1 MSKKDDKK
9 KSDEK
14 KAEEKKLDDKD
25 LRDELP
31 EVEKKDRKKKDKKES
46 AEGKAKEE
54 AVLEEESSSE
64 EEDVKVTR
72 VGYVEMKAKKEWK
85 AVYCVLIGGSLYW
98 SKSSTDPEPK
108 GSIDLKGKKLEFH
121 LKGLKKDF
129 AFSVTEEK
137 SELFIGACSNEA
149 ELTSWKKDLEAALT
163 KDHVDAPA
171 ILNEKKKKEG
181 AMSRAKKNIASKT
194 ATSALG
200 KKVMKTIVNEE
211 TTALIN
217 SLKKIIRKESGN
229 PKRADEVEKNII
241 KIAVKAYLLVDNGT
255 LTADEF
261 LVADKPL
268 REAFELMIKIFNG
281 RNRVKKERILEA
293 IDKVVE
299 HLKKAEEI
307 VTNLLAPQLTS
318 KNMIRISATFASIAN
333 RNFMEHVYADAELE
347 PDLEKLIDAMEYYT
361 QFHYHKG

>member
-1 MSKKDDKK
+1 MSKKDEKKKEGDKK
-9 KSDEK
+9 EEKDEK
-14 KAEEKKLDDKD
+14 HLK
-25 LRDELP
+25 DELP
-31 EVEKKDRKKKDKKES
+31 ELEKKERKKKDKKES
-46 AEGKAKEE
+46 VEGKAKVE
-54 AVLEEESSSE
+54 AVLEDESSSE
-64 EEDVKVTR
+64 EEAVKVTR
-72 VGYVEMKAKKEWK
+72 VGYVEMKSKKEWK

-108 GSIDLKGKKLEFH
+108 GSIDLKAKKLEFNI
-121 LKGLKKDF
+121 KGLKKDF
-129 AFSVTEEK
+129 AFSVAEDK
-137 SELFIGACSNEA
+137 NELFVGACSNEA
-149 ELTSWKKDLEAALT
+149 ELNSWKKDLEAALT
-163 KDHVDAPA
+163 KDHVDAPTV
-171 ILNEKKKKEG
+171 LQEKKKKEG

-211 TTALIN
+211 TTTLIN

-229 PKRADEVEKNII
+229 PKRADEIEKNII

-255 LTADEF
+255 LTADDF

-281 RNRVKKERILEA
+281 RNRVKKDRILEA
-293 IDKVVE
+293 IDKVVDL
-299 HLKKAEEI
+299 LKKAEEI

-318 KNMIRISATFASIAN
+318 KNMIRISASFASIAN